1 MLDWSN
7 IYIMFVEQYCMK
19 CRFYIWLV
27 LVFLLSQAIPTYAQH
42 TNQFLDTSI
51 RKPIPIN
58 IEKLLEGESEEVVVT
73 GLSRAGFQKENP
85 ITIQA
90 ISSKTIDRTIASN
103 IMDQLSLHSP
113 GVSVLKTGPNI
124 SKPFIRGL
132 GYHRVLTLYDGIRQ
146 EGQQWG
152 DEHGLEVDG
161 FQIHRAEIIKGPAS
175 LLFGSDAIAGV
186 VSLIPYLPK
195 LDQGQI
201 EGRVLTEYQSN
212 NGLWASGVRL
222 GQRSKHW
229 LWQASASKRIAGNYS
244 NAIDGKV
251 YLTGFQETN
260 LGFQTGYYS
269 KKGSSLLSATYYDNL
284 QAIPD
289 GSRDSA
295 SRQFTK
301 QVLDGQMDDVK
312 NRPLVSEN
320 ELNGYA
326 LSGLVQSIKHY
337 RVYSKHQY
345 QFGKID
351 LDALVGFQQNNRKE
365 FTHPAWPDQA
375 GLSLQLNTL
384 NYGINLNMPLSTA
397 AEMSIGA
404 NGMYQQNKHLNA
416 TDFPIPNFQLW
427 DLGAYVH
434 GKWNWQNW
442 HVAGGLRWDQRQLT
456 SADFY
461 TGPNLQNG
469 FEQQYHFPDTA
480 GSVLQFPAF
489 EKRFNGYSFAL
500 GVAYNINTTWSLKAN
515 LSRGYR
521 APSITELASNG
532 LDPGA
537 HILYLG
543 NRAFVPETSWQ
554 QDLGISLT
562 TAQLQWSLSLFH
574 NRLNHFIY
582 LTQLLDASGLPQT
595 DAQGNKT
602 FQYQQAAARLLGFES
617 EIKWHPSFLPQWN
630 MTSSIAYVQGENL
643 QERFNGKGNQGEW
656 LPLIPPTT
664 WQGSIEKNWVTNI
677 SWMPNL
683 HITASWE
690 AAAAQNR
697 YLALYGTETRTAAYT
712 LFHLG
717 CGTSLTLGGKRQ
729 LTIQCQINNLFDLA
743 YQNHLSR
750 LKYLEYYQS
759 APNGNSGI
767 YNMGRNAS
775 IKCIFSF

>member
-1 MLDWSN
+1 MLDYSN
-7 IYIMFVEQYCMK
+7 NNIMFVEHYCMK
-19 CRFYIWLV
+19 CRFYISLIV
-27 LVFLLSQAIPTYAQH
+27 IFLLSQAKQAHAQQ
-42 TNQFLDTSI
+42 TNFLIDTSI
-51 RKPIPIN
+51 KKTVSNN

-85 ITIQA
+85 IAIQA

-103 IMDQLSLHSP
+103 IMDQLSLNSP
-113 GVSVLKTGPNI
+113 GLSMLKTGPNI

-132 GYHRVLTLYDGIRQ
+132 GYNRVLTLYDGIRQ

-195 LDQGQI
+195 LDQQQV
-201 EGRVLTEYQSN
+201 EGRVILEYQSN

-222 GQRSKHW
+222 GQRTKHW
-229 LWQASASKRIAGNYS
+229 LWQGSASKRIAGNYN

-251 YLTGFQETN
+251 YLTGFQESN
-260 LGFQTGYYS
+260 LGFQMGFYS
-269 KKGSSLLSATYYDNL
+269 KKGSSIVSATYYYNR

-301 QVLDGQMDDVK
+301 QVKDGQWDDVK
-312 NRPLVSEN
+312 NRPLVSGN

-337 RVYSKHQY
+337 RIYSKHQY
-345 QFGKID
+345 QLGKIE
-351 LDALVGFQQNNRKE
+351 LDALIGFQQNNRKE

-384 NYGINLNMPLSTA
+384 NYGLNLNLPIASTF
-397 AEMSIGA
+397 EISFGA

-427 DLGAYVH
+427 DIGVYAH
-434 GKWNWQNW
+434 GKWNWQKW
-442 HVAGGLRWDQRQLT
+442 HVAGGLRWDQRQLKA
-456 SADFY
+456 ADFY
-461 TGPNLQNG
+461 IGPNMQNG
-469 FEQQYHFPDTA
+469 FEQQYHFPDTV

-489 EKRFNGYSFAL
+489 QKSFNGYSLGL
-500 GVAYNINTTWSLKAN
+500 GVAYTINTTWSLKAN

-537 HILYLG
+537 HIQYLG
-543 NRAFVPETSWQ
+543 NRGFEPETSWQ

-562 TAQLQWSLSLFH
+562 TTQFQWSLSFFQ
-574 NRLNHFIY
+574 NRLDHFIY
-582 LTQLLDASGLPQT
+582 LTQMLDANGHPQT

-617 EIKWHPSFLPQWN
+617 EIKWHPRFLPQWN
-630 MTSSIAYVQGENL
+630 VSSSLAYVNGINL
-643 QERFNGKGNQGEW
+643 QESFKGKGNQGEW
-656 LPLIPPTT
+656 LPLIPPIT
-664 WQGSIEKNWVTNI
+664 WYGAIEKNWITNI
-677 SWMPNL
+677 PWIPNVQVR
-683 HITASWE
+683 ASWE
-690 AAAAQNR
+690 SATAQNR
-697 YLALYGTETRTAAYT
+697 YLALYATETRTAAYT

-717 CGTSLTLGGKRQ
+717 FGTSLTLRGKKQ
-729 LTIQCQINNLFDLA
+729 LAIQCQINNLFDLA

-750 LKYLEYYQS
+750 LKYLEYYQAS
-759 APNGNSGI
+759 PNGSSGI